1 MDKRIRLTAK
11 QKTLIKRLRELL
23 TKMKE
28 EKVGILFDKEDGSLF
43 FYNKSEV
50 VETKGGCFI
59 GSDYNEWYVNDGKV
73 WITPDWEE
81 LEKDVVRIPDDAYI
95 DGDGEEQWFEL
106 AVEPSTKE
114 EIEALHKEEEFL
126 KDYKRKN
133 LQTTIAECEAEKQ
146 KYLKKIEDTVNS
158 DGLPQ
163 KGKDYQKQLY
173 TNLINELDVKIANA
187 QKELAEL

>member
-81 LEKDVVRIPDDAYI
+81 LEKDVVIIPDDAYI

>member
-158 DGLPQ
+158 DGLHQ

>member
-114 EIEALHKEEEFL
+114 EIDALHKEEERL
-126 KDYKRKN
+126 KDYKRKK
-133 LQTTIAECEAEKQ
+133 LQATIAECEAEKNI
-146 KYLKKIEDTVNS
+146 YLKKIEEVLNS

>member
-95 DGDGEEQWFEL
+95 YDIG
-106 AVEPSTKE
+106 
-114 EIEALHKEEEFL
+114 
-126 KDYKRKN
+126 
-133 LQTTIAECEAEKQ
+133 
-146 KYLKKIEDTVNS
+146 
-158 DGLPQ
+158 
-163 KGKDYQKQLY
+163 
-173 TNLINELDVKIANA
+173 VKSQNTYIIY
-187 QKELAEL
+187 